1 MNGNDYDEIV
11 EILEKRFSDVPNI
24 SEGDA
29 EVWVDSSLIEHG
41 IRKGSRIPPELIPL
55 ILLYAEAEGAS
66 RVAMKTAHYFEFT
79 DKDES
84 IDKSDISEN
93 FRKIAED
100 LWKRYRL
107 KKDEGVEGF
116 GGPVMKFMRRVDRP

>member
-1 MNGNDYDEIV
+1 MNNDFKELV
-11 EILEKRFSDVPNI
+11 EMLLKRFNDVPN
-24 SEGDA
+24 
-29 EVWVDSSLIEHG
+29 VDESDVESWLEASIMEHG
-41 IRKGSRIPPELIPL
+41 IRMGQRIPPELIPL
-55 ILLYAEAEGAS
+55 IMLYAEAEGAS

-84 IDKSDISEN
+84 IDKSMISDN
-93 FRKIAED
+93 YRKIAEG
-100 LWKRYRL
+100 LWSRYRL